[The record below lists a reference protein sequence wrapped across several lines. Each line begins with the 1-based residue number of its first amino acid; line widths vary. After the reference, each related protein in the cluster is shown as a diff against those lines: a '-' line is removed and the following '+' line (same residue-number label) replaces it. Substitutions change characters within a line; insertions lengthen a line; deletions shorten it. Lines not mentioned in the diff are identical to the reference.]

1 MLSMTTMLTT
11 PTSGYDDSMR
21 SPTPTPENRSYH
33 HGDLRAALLAAAE
46 RTLREKG
53 VGSLSLRE
61 LARDVGVSHA
71 APGRH
76 FKDKQALLNAL
87 ALAGYDRMAQA
98 LEAADDPALPFQDHL
113 TALAR
118 SYLGFALANAELL
131 ELMYARKHEPD
142 ASDQMAAA
150 IDRTFGFLERA
161 VAAAQQRGEIVE
173 GSPEQLTLIV
183 GATLQG
189 LAAFAVTGTLATD
202 EALAAVEE
210 VVRQLLHGLAP
221 R

>member
-1 MLSMTTMLTT
+1 MTPM
-11 PTSGYDDSMR
+11 
-21 SPTPTPENRSYH
+21 PESRPYH
-33 HGDLRAALLAAAE
+33 HGDLRSALLAGAE

-61 LARDVGVSHA
+61 LARETGVSHA

-87 ALAGYDRMAQA
+87 ALAGYERLAQT
-98 LEAADDPALPFQDHL
+98 LTTADDPALPLQPRL

-118 SYLGFALANAELL
+118 AYVGFATDNAELL
-131 ELMYARKHEPD
+131 ELMYARKHEPE
-142 ASDQMAAA
+142 AAEQMAVA
-150 IDRTFGFLERA
+150 IDRTVGSLERM
-161 VAAAQQRGEIVE
+161 VADAQKRGEIVE
-173 GSPEQLTLIV
+173 GDPERVTLIV

-189 LAAFAVTGTLATD
+189 VASFTASGMLDPDSAH
-202 EALAAVEE
+202 AL
-210 VVRQLLHGLAP
+210 LDDLIHHLIHGLKP

>member
-1 MLSMTTMLTT
+1 MVRM
-11 PTSGYDDSMR
+11 
-21 SPTPTPENRSYH
+21 PESRPYH

-61 LARDVGVSHA
+61 LAREVGVSHA

-87 ALAGYDRMAQA
+87 ALAGYERLAQA
-98 LEAADDPALPFQDHL
+98 LDTADDPALPLEPRL

-118 SYLGFALANAELL
+118 AYLGFAIDNAELL
-131 ELMYARKHEPD
+131 ELMYARKHDPE
-142 ASDQMAAA
+142 ASEQMATAVE
-150 IDRTFGFLERA
+150 RTIGSLERVLA
-161 VAAAQQRGEIVE
+161 DAQKRGEIIEGDPEELNLVTGAALHGVTGFITAGWLTPEAALAGVE
-173 GSPEQLTLIV
+173 GLV
-183 GATLQG
+183 HH
-189 LAAFAVTGTLATD
+189 
-202 EALAAVEE
+202 
-210 VVRQLLHGLAP
+210 LLHGLRP